1 MSDYIFE
8 AKTIQTA
15 NIKALFDLLKSVIM
29 ECNLV
34 ISKDGI
40 KNETDSSY
48 LTKSNKFA
56 DKIEIKMILSKIKAI
71 LH

>member
-1 MSDYIFE
+1 MKPTL
-8 AKTIQTA
+8 KTITMQNA
-15 NIKALFDLLKSVIM
+15 MI
-29 ECNLV
+29 

-71 LH
+71 LL